1 VISWPGLCRIS
12 IAAILLSDLGEL
24 CAALQ
29 ISEDRELKEID
40 LTTWNCQNRLGG
52 SGRSPETVERN
63 KLKNR
68 WVADL
73 SGLAVKSFDVAGLLK
88 HIADFDALTKGKRR
102 KDLSFDEKRRLDIL
116 EAPIVSLTGY
126 LVLAYPGPAETCNCG
141 NVDFHDWH
149 LEVFE
154 QSPGH
159 PPQPGDPT
167 PLICEITPRTQN
179 AIYHEGIRI
188 QELAAFFRRPDVTYE
203 STGHKAQKV
212 RLTGYL
218 LWDDE
223 HNDDTKDVGT
233 TIRSI
238 ARNRYHN
245 PWRATAWEIH
255 PVIKIERL
263 DGAVPHVETP
273 ASPVPESTRVQG
285 ASPEAIAPLPSATP
299 TPLRYVTILRPVKIK
314 IPYGDTIL
322 PRGMRLPIVSSDE
335 QTVVVEY
342 LRQNYVIPR
351 ASTDL
356 R

>member
-1 VISWPGLCRIS
+1 MVRLSFAS
-12 IAAILLSDLGEL
+12 IAAIALAGLAGVN
-24 CAALQ
+24 AAQQ

-40 LTTWNCQNRLGG
+40 LTAWNCNNRPGG
-52 SGRSPETVERN
+52 SGKSPETVERN
-63 KLKNR
+63 RLKNR

-73 SGLAVKSFDVAGLLK
+73 SGRAVKSFDIASLLK
-88 HIADFDALTKGKRR
+88 HVSEFDILTRGKRR

-126 LVLAYPGPAETCNCG
+126 LVLAYPGPPETTNCSS
-141 NVDFHDWH
+141 VEFHDWH
-149 LEVFE
+149 LEIFE
-154 QSPGH
+154 APVDH
-159 PPQPGDPT
+159 PPQPGDAT
-167 PLICEITPRTQN
+167 PIICEITPRTQN

-188 QELAAFFRRPDVTYE
+188 QELSAFFRRPDVTYE

-212 RLTGYL
+212 RITGYL

-263 DGAVPHVETP
+263 EGVLPP
-273 ASPVPESTRVQG
+273 AESSASATPEST
-285 ASPEAIAPLPSATP
+285 PAPNATP
-299 TPLRYVTILRPVKIK
+299 KQSHLFRLRPRH
-314 IPYGDTIL
+314 P
-322 PRGMRLPIVSSDE
+322 
-335 QTVVVEY
+335 
-342 LRQNYVIPR
+342 
-351 ASTDL
+351 
-356 R
+356 